1 MEANMRQRTTWVAL
15 LAVLSIAFAGC
26 GHYDDPVVAEQPV
39 TTGPAFAVTP
49 TASNATVVGTVL
61 LGGYSI
67 DFDGRSY
74 ENDQTT
80 FTYTVTRLDPTH
92 AMNYFLIEIPACA
105 PALASA
111 DPQDGSLATDPATG
125 LYGVKWSAQLELNE
139 SRSYSMTFPGD
150 VPVGMTHAEVKLT
163 SDAPIGEIG
172 GPCDGFQISGTVYVD
187 ADSSGSQSGSDEPG
201 IPGVTVT
208 MEDAYGSILTA
219 LTDANGDYAFVRF
232 AGTYTIRIDAATS
245 ADDFNET
252 LAANFDPT
260 GATSVDVTIGPDS
273 PGNDFGY
280 DPQAKKITAE
290 LEAGTLLTTGEGP
303 KYWIKQV
310 RGSGPVDYDAAT
322 VAGFLSEIQG
332 LYLPDPFQFTPD
344 NVRREAI
351 DVLKPPT
358 SQPIDELL
366 SELLAAEFNHVSGKG
381 LVGGESLQGV
391 LLSWAESWVV
401 QYYEANPAGAASL
414 KGGDPQLGGGKGTD
428 ASLDEAINLLGTLN
442 GATGGGGS
450 GGEG

>member
-1 MEANMRQRTTWVAL
+1 MRQKTTWVAL
-15 LAVLSIAFAGC
+15 LAVLSFAFAGC
-26 GHYDDPVVAEQPV
+26 GQYENPVVAEQPV
-39 TTGPAFAVTP
+39 MGPAFVLTP
-49 TASNATVVGTVL
+49 HASDATVVESTI
-61 LGGYSI
+61 LGGYMI
-67 DFDGRSY
+67 HFDGRSFA
-74 ENDQTT
+74 NDQTT
-80 FTYTVTRLDPTH
+80 FAYTVTRLDPTH

-125 LYGVKWSAQLELNE
+125 LYGVKWSAQLEVNQ
-139 SRSYSMTFPGD
+139 SRSYYMTFPGD

-163 SDAPIGEIG
+163 STAPVGELG

-187 ADSSGSQSGSDEPG
+187 ADSSGSQSGADEPG

-208 MEDAYGSILTA
+208 MEDAGGNILTA
-219 LTDANGDYAFVRF
+219 LTDANGGYAFVRF
-232 AGTYTIRIDAATS
+232 AGTYTVRIDAATS
-245 ADDFNET
+245 ADDFNES

-260 GATSVDVTIGPDS
+260 GATSVSVTIGPDS

-290 LEAGTLLTTGEGP
+290 LQAGTLLTTGEGP

-322 VAGFLSEIQG
+322 VAGFLSEVQG
-332 LYLPDPFQFTPD
+332 LFLPDPFQFTPD

-351 DVLKPPT
+351 NVLKPPT

-366 SELLAAEFNHVSGKG
+366 SELLAAELNHVSGKG
-381 LVGGESLQGV
+381 LVGGESLQAV
-391 LLSWAESWVV
+391 LLSWAESLAA
-401 QYYEANPAGAASL
+401 QYYEANPAAAASL
-414 KGGDPQLGGGKGTD
+414 KGDGPQLGGGSGT
-428 ASLDEAINLLGTLN
+428 SSTLQEAINLLGTLN